1 MMSRKIL
8 HVDLDAFFCAV
19 EEKFDPSLKGKPFA
33 TGGSAEGRGVVTSCS
48 YAARK
53 FGIHSAMPMIQALR
67 KFTGLLVVHS
77 HYKDYVENSRQVMA
91 IIRQITPLVE
101 QISIDEAFLDVTDLP
116 QEAVEIARDMQKKI
130 YEDLGLPCSIG
141 VASNKLMAKIAT
153 NIGKSRHKEPT
164 SPMAILYIPPG
175 TEKDFLAPLPIGEM
189 WGIGPKSAERFKS
202 LGIRTIGDI
211 PQRPLPWL
219 EQHFGKFARDLYE
232 RAQGIDNRPVAEYE
246 GIKSVSN
253 EVTFFEDLGDEKLLI
268 RTIRGISQ
276 KVGERLRHKGLSGKT
291 VRVKI
296 RWPDFETITRQV
308 TLDQPT
314 DQDKVIFETAE
325 KLFLQEWQTGKKVRL
340 IGVGVAQISDA
351 YQQLSLLDHSF
362 EKEKNLLEALD
373 ALHERFG
380 KDSIQKGIQSDNY
393 RSWKDS

>member
-1 MMSRKIL
+1 MPRKIL

-33 TGGSAEGRGVVTSCS
+33 TGGSPEGRGVVSSCS

-67 KFTGLLVVHS
+67 KYPGLIVVHS
-77 HYKDYVENSRQVMA
+77 HYKDYVENSRLVMG

-116 QEAVEIARDMQKKI
+116 QEAVEIARDLQRKI
-130 YEDLGLPCSIG
+130 FEELGLPCSIG

-164 SPMAILYIPPG
+164 SPMAILCIPPG
-175 TEKDFLAPLPIGEM
+175 TEKDFLAPLPIEEM
-189 WGIGPKSAERFKS
+189 WGIGPKSAERFKA
-202 LGIRTIGDI
+202 LGIHTIGDI
-211 PQRPLPWL
+211 PQHPLPWL
-219 EQHFGKFARDLYE
+219 RQHFGKFALDLFE
-232 RAQGIDNRPVAEYE
+232 RAQGIDERPVAEYE

-253 EVTFFEDLGDEKLLI
+253 EVTFFEDLGDLKLLM
-268 RTIRGISQ
+268 RTIRSISE
-276 KVGERLRHKGLSGKT
+276 KVGERLRYKGLSGRT

-308 TLDQPT
+308 TLAQPT
-314 DQDKVIFETAE
+314 DQDKVIFEIAS
-325 KLFLQEWQTGKKVRL
+325 KLFLQEWQTGKKIRL
-340 IGVGVAQISDA
+340 IGVGVAQISAA

-362 EKEKNLLEALD
+362 EKEKSLLDALD

-393 RSWKDS
+393 RSWKDT